1 LDKKNKYVNLY
12 RFFRTSI
19 FWVLIHSFCFI
30 QHGVA
35 QEKSVYG
42 KVEDPESGK
51 GIASINIQNKRTGQ
65 IVVTNDLGEFYLRA
79 IKGDSIFISTFGYDR
94 KGIKY
99 DAINKNPIIYA
110 VQQAT
115 MLQELVVIDKKNSEL
130 KREIEYFLNNPT
142 DAKAIRNEILKS
154 MINTQTSRP
163 MSIGISI
170 DALYDMYSKEGKSKR
185 KVADLQYNDV
195 KKFYAD
201 LKYNKQIVSQIT
213 KLQEEEIEEFMNF
226 CKPTEDFI
234 LRSSDY
240 ELTFKIL
247 KCLGEFR
254 SSRIYRKIR

>member
-1 LDKKNKYVNLY
+1 MDKKFKYVN
-12 RFFRTSI
+12 FHFINKTSI
-19 FWVLIHSFCFI
+19 LLVLVHSFCFF
-30 QHGVA
+30 QYCFA

-42 KVEDPESGK
+42 KVEDPKTAK

-65 IVVTNDLGEFYLRA
+65 IVVTNDQGEFYLRA
-79 IKGDSIFISTFGYDR
+79 IKGDSIYISTFGYER
-94 KGIKY
+94 KGIMY

-110 VQQAT
+110 TQQAI

-130 KREIEYFLNNPT
+130 NREIEYFLNNPT

-154 MINTQTSRP
+154 MLNTQTSRP

-234 LRSSDY
+234 LKASDY

-254 SSRIYRKIR
+254 NTRIFRKIR

>member
-1 LDKKNKYVNLY
+1 LDKKNKFVNLY
-12 RFFRTSI
+12 YFIKTLI
-19 FWVLIHSFCFI
+19 FLVFIHLFGFI
-30 QHGVA
+30 KHGLA

-42 KVEDPESGK
+42 KVEDPKSKK
-51 GIASINIQNKRTGQ
+51 GISSINIQNKRTGQ
-65 IVVTNDLGEFYLRA
+65 IVVTNDQGEFYLRA
-79 IKGDSIFISTFGYDR
+79 IKGDSIYISTFGYER
-94 KGIKY
+94 KGIMY
-99 DAINKNPIIYA
+99 DAVNKNPIIYA
-110 VQQAT
+110 TQQAI

-247 KCLGEFR
+247 KCLSEFR